1 MGAFRVT
8 DARQVGEVVAWA
20 AAEEQPL
27 EIVGGRSKRSL
38 GRATQVG
45 HRLDVSAIAGIGAY
59 EPGELVLTAAAATPV
74 AEIERALEAERQM
87 LAFEPP
93 DWRVLLGTEDCV
105 PTLAGLVSCNL
116 AGPRR
121 VAVGAARDHLLGF
134 HAVNGRG
141 ELFKSGGK
149 VVKNVTGYD
158 LCKLVSGAYGTLGV
172 LTELSI
178 KVLPR
183 PETVQTILVFG
194 LDDNAGI
201 TALTTALN
209 SSHEISATAHLPA
222 NIAQRSIVPAVADAG
237 TSVTALRIEGPAP
250 STTFRAGKLIELLR
264 SHGTTQVIEDVA
276 SQTLWREIKNVLF
289 LAGGHTRV
297 VWRLSVAPSQGH
309 AVALEIARHLD
320 AEYFFDWGGG
330 LLWVSVDPVLTDGGA
345 AILRTAV
352 AEHGGGHAMLVRAPD
367 AMRTSV
373 AVFEPLP
380 TPLAALTLRVKESF
394 DPRRILNPSRIYAG
408 V

>member
-1 MGAFRVT
+1 
-8 DARQVGEVVAWA
+8 
-20 AAEEQPL
+20 
-27 EIVGGRSKRSL
+27 
-38 GRATQVG
+38 
-45 HRLDVSAIAGIGAY
+45 
-59 EPGELVLTAAAATPV
+59 LVLTAAAATPV

-105 PTLAGLVSCNL
+105 PTLAGVVSCNL

-121 VAVGAARDHLLGF
+121 VAAGAARDHLLGF

-183 PETVQTILVFG
+183 PEAVQTILVFG

-209 SSHEISATAHLPA
+209 SSHEISAAAHLPA
-222 NIAQRSIVPAVADAG
+222 DIARRSTVPAVSDAG
-237 TSVTALRIEGPAP
+237 TSVTMLRIEGPAP

-264 SHGTTQVIEDVA
+264 SHGTAQVIGDAA
-276 SQTLWREIKNVLF
+276 SQTLWHEIGNVLF
-289 LAGGHTRV
+289 LAGDRTRA
-297 VWRLSVAPSQGH
+297 VWRLSVAPSQGY
-309 AVALEIARHLD
+309 AVALEIARQLD

-330 LLWVSVDPVLTDGGA
+330 LLWVSVDPVVTDGGA
-345 AILRTAV
+345 AVLRTAV
-352 AEHGGGHAMLVRAPD
+352 AAYGGGHAMLVRAPD
-367 AMRTSV
+367 AMRASV

-380 TPLAALTLRVKESF
+380 APLAALTTRVKESF
-394 DPRRILNPSRIYAG
+394 DPRRILNPGRMYAG
-408 V
+408 I